1 MPPRVEPTIEADE
14 PVAPFDAKPPRTLRR
29 IRAWFRRTQLPSLER
44 NAAAALLLTVA
55 GIHAVFVVREDLTQ
69 WKGGGFG
76 MFSTVD
82 AGGAR
87 TFRVDLYSGGSRYRA
102 ILPADTSIR
111 DLVKVTRRLPSD
123 HNVEQFLGF
132 LAGTVWVLRSQEGGE
147 MSGSSMAPEDP
158 SEEASREADRQIGP
172 GELIATGRGLERLVP
187 WNPDRVTDGRVMA
200 IDRVVVTF
208 FKLRYDRET
217 RESKLVP
224 MGSMEAPG
232 MSADEMAEAL
242 DLPVD
247 YLKENWM

>member
-1 MPPRVEPTIEADE
+1 
-14 PVAPFDAKPPRTLRR
+14 
-29 IRAWFRRTQLPSLER
+29 
-44 NAAAALLLTVA
+44 
-55 GIHAVFVVREDLTQ
+55 
-69 WKGGGFG
+69 
-76 MFSTVD
+76 
-82 AGGAR
+82 
-87 TFRVDLYSGGSRYRA
+87 
-102 ILPADTSIR
+102 
-111 DLVKVTRRLPSD
+111 
-123 HNVEQFLGF
+123 
-132 LAGTVWVLRSQEGGE
+132 

-158 SEEASREADRQIGP
+158 SEEASREADRRIGP